1 MTTEK
6 SKDLDYWKSNAEED
20 YITTP
25 ISVLKYITEL
35 EQQVKSVDLADV
47 GDCCPAC
54 KSTNSSDNSTYENN
68 GIIGSGFA
76 SWKTSD
82 SRACND
88 CGCIFK
94 PIKGN

>member
-47 GDCCPAC
+47 VGRSEQYHCELYDFGRKDKPCDKQCDGC
-54 KSTNSSDNSTYENN
+54 KEMNLD
-68 GIIGSGFA
+68 
-76 SWKTSD
+76 
-82 SRACND
+82 
-88 CGCIFK
+88 
-94 PIKGN
+94 

>member
-35 EQQVKSVDLADV
+35 EQQVNSVDLADV
-47 GDCCPAC
+47 ENCSSC
-54 KSTNSSDNSTYENN
+54 KYQM
-68 GIIGSGFA
+68 SGRTEPCR
-76 SWKTSD
+76 S
-82 SRACND
+82 
-88 CGCIFK
+88 CILFSNHTPK
-94 PIKGN
+94 

>member
-35 EQQVKSVDLADV
+35 EQQVNSVDLADV
-47 GDCCPAC
+47 VNCSSC
-54 KSTNSSDNSTYENN
+54 KYQMN
-68 GIIGSGFA
+68 GTTEPCRS
-76 SWKTSD
+76 
-82 SRACND
+82 
-88 CGCIFK
+88 CILFSNHTPK
-94 PIKGN
+94 